1 MSYVKSV
8 SGSDYRFLVRGVM
21 LYHTC
26 PWLNLLNGPLMFK
39 RRYVTLL
46 PLFVL
51 LAACSSKPKPT
62 ETETTTGTPSG
73 GFLLEPQHN
82 VMQMGGDFAN
92 NPNAQQFID
101 RMVNKHGFD
110 RQQLQEILSQAK
122 RLDSVLR
129 LMDNQAPTTS
139 VKPPS
144 GPNGAWLRYR
154 KKFITPDN
162 VQNGVVFW
170 NQYEDALNRAWQVY
184 GVPPEIIVG
193 IIGVE
198 TRWGRVMGKTRIL
211 DALATLSFNY
221 PRRAEYFSGELETF
235 LLMARDEQDDP
246 LNLKGSFAGA
256 MGYGQFMPSSYK
268 QYAVD
273 FSGDGHI
280 NLWDPVDAIGSVAN
294 YFKAHGWVKGDQ
306 VAVMANGQAPGLP
319 NGFKTRYSISQLA
332 AAGLTPQQPLGNHQQ
347 ASLLLLVMLIAL
359 VQTLRGK
366 IDQHRWVLKMA
377 LWSLP
382 LPWIAIEAGWFM
394 TEFGRQPWAIQDIL
408 PTYSA
413 HSALTTGQLAFSL
426 IMIVG
431 LYTLFLIA
439 EVYLMQKYA
448 RLGPSAMQSE
458 QPTQQQG

>member
-319 NGFKTRYSISQLA
+319 NGFKTKYSISQLA

-347 ASLLLLVMLIAL
+347 ASLLRLDVGTGYQYWYGLPNFYTITRYNHSTHYAMAVWQVGQAVAL
-359 VQTLRGK
+359 ARVQ
-366 IDQHRWVLKMA
+366 
-377 LWSLP
+377 
-382 LPWIAIEAGWFM
+382 
-394 TEFGRQPWAIQDIL
+394 
-408 PTYSA
+408 
-413 HSALTTGQLAFSL
+413 
-426 IMIVG
+426 
-431 LYTLFLIA
+431 
-439 EVYLMQKYA
+439 
-448 RLGPSAMQSE
+448 
-458 QPTQQQG
+458 

>member
-101 RMVNKHGFD
+101 KMVNKHGFY

-162 VQNGVVFW
+162 VQNGVIFW

-347 ASLLLLVMLIAL
+347 ASLLRLDVGTGYQYWYGLPNFYTITRYNHSTHYAMAVWQLGQAVAL
-359 VQTLRGK
+359 ARVQ
-366 IDQHRWVLKMA
+366 
-377 LWSLP
+377 
-382 LPWIAIEAGWFM
+382 
-394 TEFGRQPWAIQDIL
+394 
-408 PTYSA
+408 
-413 HSALTTGQLAFSL
+413 
-426 IMIVG
+426 
-431 LYTLFLIA
+431 
-439 EVYLMQKYA
+439 
-448 RLGPSAMQSE
+448 
-458 QPTQQQG
+458 

>member
-1 MSYVKSV
+1 
-8 SGSDYRFLVRGVM
+8 
-21 LYHTC
+21 
-26 PWLNLLNGPLMFK
+26 MFK

-101 RMVNKHGFD
+101 KMVNKHGFD

-170 NQYEDALNRAWQVY
+170 NQYEDALNLAWQVY

-347 ASLLLLVMLIAL
+347 ASLLRLDVGTGYQYWYGLPNFYTITRYNHSTHYAMAVWQLGQAVAL
-359 VQTLRGK
+359 ARVQ
-366 IDQHRWVLKMA
+366 
-377 LWSLP
+377 
-382 LPWIAIEAGWFM
+382 
-394 TEFGRQPWAIQDIL
+394 
-408 PTYSA
+408 
-413 HSALTTGQLAFSL
+413 
-426 IMIVG
+426 
-431 LYTLFLIA
+431 
-439 EVYLMQKYA
+439 
-448 RLGPSAMQSE
+448 
-458 QPTQQQG
+458 

>member
-101 RMVNKHGFD
+101 KMVNKHGFD
-110 RQQLQEILSQAK
+110 RLQLQEILSQAK

-332 AAGLTPQQPLGNHQQ
+332 TAGLTPQQPLGNHQQ
-347 ASLLLLVMLIAL
+347 ASLLRLDVGTGYQYWYGLPNFYTITRYNHSTHYAMAVWQLGQAVAL
-359 VQTLRGK
+359 ARVQ
-366 IDQHRWVLKMA
+366 
-377 LWSLP
+377 
-382 LPWIAIEAGWFM
+382 
-394 TEFGRQPWAIQDIL
+394 
-408 PTYSA
+408 
-413 HSALTTGQLAFSL
+413 
-426 IMIVG
+426 
-431 LYTLFLIA
+431 
-439 EVYLMQKYA
+439 
-448 RLGPSAMQSE
+448 
-458 QPTQQQG
+458 

>member
-62 ETETTTGTPSG
+62 ETDTTTGTPSG

-101 RMVNKHGFD
+101 KMVNKHGFD

-235 LLMARDEQDDP
+235 LLMARDEQDDQ

-319 NGFKTRYSISQLA
+319 NGFKTKYSISQLA

-347 ASLLLLVMLIAL
+347 ASLLRLDVGTGYQYWYGLPNFYTITRYNHSTHYAMAVWQLGQAVAL
-359 VQTLRGK
+359 ARVQ
-366 IDQHRWVLKMA
+366 
-377 LWSLP
+377 
-382 LPWIAIEAGWFM
+382 
-394 TEFGRQPWAIQDIL
+394 
-408 PTYSA
+408 
-413 HSALTTGQLAFSL
+413 
-426 IMIVG
+426 
-431 LYTLFLIA
+431 
-439 EVYLMQKYA
+439 
-448 RLGPSAMQSE
+448 
-458 QPTQQQG
+458 

>member
-62 ETETTTGTPSG
+62 ETDTTTGTPSG

-101 RMVNKHGFD
+101 KMVNKHGFD

-198 TRWGRVMGKTRIL
+198 TRWGRVMGKTLIL

-319 NGFKTRYSISQLA
+319 NGFKTKYSISQLA

-347 ASLLLLVMLIAL
+347 ASLLRLDVGTGYQYWYGLPNFYTITHYNHSTHYAMAVWQLGQAVAL
-359 VQTLRGK
+359 ARVQ
-366 IDQHRWVLKMA
+366 
-377 LWSLP
+377 
-382 LPWIAIEAGWFM
+382 
-394 TEFGRQPWAIQDIL
+394 
-408 PTYSA
+408 
-413 HSALTTGQLAFSL
+413 
-426 IMIVG
+426 
-431 LYTLFLIA
+431 
-439 EVYLMQKYA
+439 
-448 RLGPSAMQSE
+448 
-458 QPTQQQG
+458 

>member
-92 NPNAQQFID
+92 NPNARQFID
-101 RMVNKHGFD
+101 KMVNKHGFD

-306 VAVMANGQAPGLP
+306 VAIMANGQAPGLP
-319 NGFKTRYSISQLA
+319 NGFKTKYSISQLA

-347 ASLLLLVMLIAL
+347 ASLLRLDVGTGYQYWYGLPNFYTITRYNHSTHYAMAVWQLGQAVAL
-359 VQTLRGK
+359 ARVQ
-366 IDQHRWVLKMA
+366 
-377 LWSLP
+377 
-382 LPWIAIEAGWFM
+382 
-394 TEFGRQPWAIQDIL
+394 
-408 PTYSA
+408 
-413 HSALTTGQLAFSL
+413 
-426 IMIVG
+426 
-431 LYTLFLIA
+431 
-439 EVYLMQKYA
+439 
-448 RLGPSAMQSE
+448 
-458 QPTQQQG
+458 

>member
-62 ETETTTGTPSG
+62 ETETTTGTPSD

-101 RMVNKHGFD
+101 KMVNKHGFD

-319 NGFKTRYSISQLA
+319 NGFKTKYSISQLT

-347 ASLLLLVMLIAL
+347 ASLLRLDVGTGYQYWYGLPNFYTITRYNHSTHYAMAVWQLGQAVAL
-359 VQTLRGK
+359 ARVQ
-366 IDQHRWVLKMA
+366 
-377 LWSLP
+377 
-382 LPWIAIEAGWFM
+382 
-394 TEFGRQPWAIQDIL
+394 
-408 PTYSA
+408 
-413 HSALTTGQLAFSL
+413 
-426 IMIVG
+426 
-431 LYTLFLIA
+431 
-439 EVYLMQKYA
+439 
-448 RLGPSAMQSE
+448 
-458 QPTQQQG
+458 

>member
-101 RMVNKHGFD
+101 KMVNKHGFD

-319 NGFKTRYSISQLA
+319 NGFKTKYSISQLA

-347 ASLLLLVMLIAL
+347 ASLLRLDVGTGYQYWYGLPNFYTITRYNHSTHYAMAVWQLGLA
-359 VQTLRGK
+359 VAQARG
-366 IDQHRWVLKMA
+366 
-377 LWSLP
+377 
-382 LPWIAIEAGWFM
+382 G
-394 TEFGRQPWAIQDIL
+394 
-408 PTYSA
+408 Y
-413 HSALTTGQLAFSL
+413 
-426 IMIVG
+426 
-431 LYTLFLIA
+431 
-439 EVYLMQKYA
+439 
-448 RLGPSAMQSE
+448 
-458 QPTQQQG
+458 

>member
-101 RMVNKHGFD
+101 KMVNKHGFD

-280 NLWDPVDAIGSVAN
+280 NLWDPDDAIGSVAN

-347 ASLLLLVMLIAL
+347 ASLLRLDVGTGYQYWYGLPNFYTITRYNHSTHYAMAVWQLGQAVAL
-359 VQTLRGK
+359 ARVQ
-366 IDQHRWVLKMA
+366 
-377 LWSLP
+377 
-382 LPWIAIEAGWFM
+382 
-394 TEFGRQPWAIQDIL
+394 
-408 PTYSA
+408 
-413 HSALTTGQLAFSL
+413 
-426 IMIVG
+426 
-431 LYTLFLIA
+431 
-439 EVYLMQKYA
+439 
-448 RLGPSAMQSE
+448 
-458 QPTQQQG
+458 

>member
-1 MSYVKSV
+1 M
-8 SGSDYRFLVRGVM
+8 RGVM

-101 RMVNKHGFD
+101 KMVNKHGFD

-306 VAVMANGQAPGLP
+306 VAIMANGQAPGLP
-319 NGFKTRYSISQLA
+319 NGFKTKYSISQLA

-347 ASLLLLVMLIAL
+347 ASLLRLDVGTGYQYWYGLPNFYTITRYNHSTHYAMAVWQLGQAVAL
-359 VQTLRGK
+359 ARVQ
-366 IDQHRWVLKMA
+366 
-377 LWSLP
+377 
-382 LPWIAIEAGWFM
+382 
-394 TEFGRQPWAIQDIL
+394 
-408 PTYSA
+408 
-413 HSALTTGQLAFSL
+413 
-426 IMIVG
+426 
-431 LYTLFLIA
+431 
-439 EVYLMQKYA
+439 
-448 RLGPSAMQSE
+448 
-458 QPTQQQG
+458 

>member
-101 RMVNKHGFD
+101 KMVNKHGFD

-332 AAGLTPQQPLGNHQQ
+332 AAGLTPQQPLGNQQ
-347 ASLLLLVMLIAL
+347 ASLLRLDVGTGYQYWYGLPNFYTITRYNHSTHYAMAVWQLGQAVAL
-359 VQTLRGK
+359 ARVQ
-366 IDQHRWVLKMA
+366 
-377 LWSLP
+377 
-382 LPWIAIEAGWFM
+382 
-394 TEFGRQPWAIQDIL
+394 
-408 PTYSA
+408 
-413 HSALTTGQLAFSL
+413 
-426 IMIVG
+426 
-431 LYTLFLIA
+431 
-439 EVYLMQKYA
+439 
-448 RLGPSAMQSE
+448 
-458 QPTQQQG
+458 

>member
-8 SGSDYRFLVRGVM
+8 SGSDYRFLVRGGM

-46 PLFVL
+46 PLFML

-101 RMVNKHGFD
+101 KMVNKHGFD

-122 RLDSVLR
+122 CLDSVLR

-347 ASLLLLVMLIAL
+347 ASLLRLDVGTGYQYWYGLPNFYTITRYNHSTHYAMAVWQLGQAVAL
-359 VQTLRGK
+359 ARVQ
-366 IDQHRWVLKMA
+366 
-377 LWSLP
+377 
-382 LPWIAIEAGWFM
+382 
-394 TEFGRQPWAIQDIL
+394 
-408 PTYSA
+408 
-413 HSALTTGQLAFSL
+413 
-426 IMIVG
+426 
-431 LYTLFLIA
+431 
-439 EVYLMQKYA
+439 
-448 RLGPSAMQSE
+448 
-458 QPTQQQG
+458 

>member
-101 RMVNKHGFD
+101 KMVNKHGFD

-280 NLWDPVDAIGSVAN
+280 NLWDPVDAIGSVAS

-332 AAGLTPQQPLGNHQQ
+332 TAGLTPQQPLGNHQQ
-347 ASLLLLVMLIAL
+347 ASLLRLDVGTGYQYWYGLPNFYTITRYNHSTHYAMAVWQLGQAVAL
-359 VQTLRGK
+359 ARVQ
-366 IDQHRWVLKMA
+366 
-377 LWSLP
+377 
-382 LPWIAIEAGWFM
+382 
-394 TEFGRQPWAIQDIL
+394 
-408 PTYSA
+408 
-413 HSALTTGQLAFSL
+413 
-426 IMIVG
+426 
-431 LYTLFLIA
+431 
-439 EVYLMQKYA
+439 
-448 RLGPSAMQSE
+448 
-458 QPTQQQG
+458 

>member
-51 LAACSSKPKPT
+51 LAACTSKPKPT

-101 RMVNKHGFD
+101 KMVNKHGFD

-319 NGFKTRYSISQLA
+319 NGFKTKYSISQLA

-347 ASLLLLVMLIAL
+347 ASLLRLDVGTGYQYWYGLPNFYTITRYNHSTHYAMAVWQLGQAVAL
-359 VQTLRGK
+359 ARVQ
-366 IDQHRWVLKMA
+366 
-377 LWSLP
+377 
-382 LPWIAIEAGWFM
+382 
-394 TEFGRQPWAIQDIL
+394 
-408 PTYSA
+408 
-413 HSALTTGQLAFSL
+413 
-426 IMIVG
+426 
-431 LYTLFLIA
+431 
-439 EVYLMQKYA
+439 
-448 RLGPSAMQSE
+448 
-458 QPTQQQG
+458 

>member
-101 RMVNKHGFD
+101 KMVNKHGFD

-122 RLDSVLR
+122 CLDSVLR

-347 ASLLLLVMLIAL
+347 ASLLRLDVGTGYQYWYGLPNFYTITRYNHSTHYAMAVWQLGQAVAL
-359 VQTLRGK
+359 ARVQ
-366 IDQHRWVLKMA
+366 
-377 LWSLP
+377 
-382 LPWIAIEAGWFM
+382 
-394 TEFGRQPWAIQDIL
+394 
-408 PTYSA
+408 
-413 HSALTTGQLAFSL
+413 
-426 IMIVG
+426 
-431 LYTLFLIA
+431 
-439 EVYLMQKYA
+439 
-448 RLGPSAMQSE
+448 
-458 QPTQQQG
+458 

>member
-62 ETETTTGTPSG
+62 ETDTTTGTPSG

-101 RMVNKHGFD
+101 KMVIKHGFD

-347 ASLLLLVMLIAL
+347 ASLLRLDVGTGYQYWYGLPNFYTITRYNHSTHYAMAVWQLGQAVAL
-359 VQTLRGK
+359 ARVQ
-366 IDQHRWVLKMA
+366 
-377 LWSLP
+377 
-382 LPWIAIEAGWFM
+382 
-394 TEFGRQPWAIQDIL
+394 
-408 PTYSA
+408 
-413 HSALTTGQLAFSL
+413 
-426 IMIVG
+426 
-431 LYTLFLIA
+431 
-439 EVYLMQKYA
+439 
-448 RLGPSAMQSE
+448 
-458 QPTQQQG
+458 

>member
-62 ETETTTGTPSG
+62 ETDTTTGTPSG

-101 RMVNKHGFD
+101 KMVNKHGFD

-198 TRWGRVMGKTRIL
+198 TRWGRVIGKTRIL

-319 NGFKTRYSISQLA
+319 NGFKTKYSISQLA

-347 ASLLLLVMLIAL
+347 ASLLRLDVGTGYQYWYGLPNFYTITRYNHSTHYAMAVWQLGQAVAL
-359 VQTLRGK
+359 ARVQ
-366 IDQHRWVLKMA
+366 
-377 LWSLP
+377 
-382 LPWIAIEAGWFM
+382 
-394 TEFGRQPWAIQDIL
+394 
-408 PTYSA
+408 
-413 HSALTTGQLAFSL
+413 
-426 IMIVG
+426 
-431 LYTLFLIA
+431 
-439 EVYLMQKYA
+439 
-448 RLGPSAMQSE
+448 
-458 QPTQQQG
+458 

>member
-62 ETETTTGTPSG
+62 ETDTTTGTPSG

-101 RMVNKHGFD
+101 KMVNKHGFD

-184 GVPPEIIVG
+184 GVPSEIIVG

-319 NGFKTRYSISQLA
+319 NGFKTKYSISQLA

-347 ASLLLLVMLIAL
+347 ASLLRLDVGTGYQYWYGLPNFYTITRYNHSTHYAMAVWQLGQAVAL
-359 VQTLRGK
+359 ARVQ
-366 IDQHRWVLKMA
+366 
-377 LWSLP
+377 
-382 LPWIAIEAGWFM
+382 
-394 TEFGRQPWAIQDIL
+394 
-408 PTYSA
+408 
-413 HSALTTGQLAFSL
+413 
-426 IMIVG
+426 
-431 LYTLFLIA
+431 
-439 EVYLMQKYA
+439 
-448 RLGPSAMQSE
+448 
-458 QPTQQQG
+458 

>member
-235 LLMARDEQDDP
+235 LLMARDEQDEP

-332 AAGLTPQQPLGNHQQ
+332 TAGLTPQQPLGNHQQ
-347 ASLLLLVMLIAL
+347 ASLLRLDVGTGYQYWYGLPNFYTITRYNHSTHYAMAVWQLGQAVAL
-359 VQTLRGK
+359 ARVQ
-366 IDQHRWVLKMA
+366 
-377 LWSLP
+377 
-382 LPWIAIEAGWFM
+382 
-394 TEFGRQPWAIQDIL
+394 
-408 PTYSA
+408 
-413 HSALTTGQLAFSL
+413 
-426 IMIVG
+426 
-431 LYTLFLIA
+431 
-439 EVYLMQKYA
+439 
-448 RLGPSAMQSE
+448 
-458 QPTQQQG
+458 

>member
-62 ETETTTGTPSG
+62 ETDTTTGTPSG

-82 VMQMGGDFAN
+82 VMQMGGDVAN

-101 RMVNKHGFD
+101 KMVNKHGFD

-319 NGFKTRYSISQLA
+319 NGFKTKYSISQLA

-347 ASLLLLVMLIAL
+347 ASLLRLDVGTGYQYWYGLPNFYTITRYNHSTHYAMAVWQLGQAVAL
-359 VQTLRGK
+359 ARVQ
-366 IDQHRWVLKMA
+366 
-377 LWSLP
+377 
-382 LPWIAIEAGWFM
+382 
-394 TEFGRQPWAIQDIL
+394 
-408 PTYSA
+408 
-413 HSALTTGQLAFSL
+413 
-426 IMIVG
+426 
-431 LYTLFLIA
+431 
-439 EVYLMQKYA
+439 
-448 RLGPSAMQSE
+448 
-458 QPTQQQG
+458 

>member
-8 SGSDYRFLVRGVM
+8 SGSDYRFLVRGGM

-101 RMVNKHGFD
+101 KMVNKHGFD

-221 PRRAEYFSGELETF
+221 SRRAEYFSGELETF

-347 ASLLLLVMLIAL
+347 ASLLRLDVGTGYQYWYGLPNFYTITRYNHSTHYAMAVWQLGQAVAL
-359 VQTLRGK
+359 ARVQ
-366 IDQHRWVLKMA
+366 
-377 LWSLP
+377 
-382 LPWIAIEAGWFM
+382 
-394 TEFGRQPWAIQDIL
+394 
-408 PTYSA
+408 
-413 HSALTTGQLAFSL
+413 
-426 IMIVG
+426 
-431 LYTLFLIA
+431 
-439 EVYLMQKYA
+439 
-448 RLGPSAMQSE
+448 
-458 QPTQQQG
+458 

>member
-101 RMVNKHGFD
+101 KMVNKHGFD

-319 NGFKTRYSISQLA
+319 NGFKTKYSISQLA
-332 AAGLTPQQPLGNHQQ
+332 AADLTPQQPLGNHQQ
-347 ASLLLLVMLIAL
+347 ASLLRLDVGTGYQYWYGLPNFYTITRYNHSTHYAMAVWQLGQAVAL
-359 VQTLRGK
+359 ARVQ
-366 IDQHRWVLKMA
+366 
-377 LWSLP
+377 
-382 LPWIAIEAGWFM
+382 
-394 TEFGRQPWAIQDIL
+394 
-408 PTYSA
+408 
-413 HSALTTGQLAFSL
+413 
-426 IMIVG
+426 
-431 LYTLFLIA
+431 
-439 EVYLMQKYA
+439 
-448 RLGPSAMQSE
+448 
-458 QPTQQQG
+458 

>member
-306 VAVMANGQAPGLP
+306 VAVMANGLAPGLP

-332 AAGLTPQQPLGNHQQ
+332 TAGLTPQQPLGNHQQ
-347 ASLLLLVMLIAL
+347 ASLLRLDVGTGYQYWYGLPNFYTITRYNHSTHYAMAVWQLGQAVAL
-359 VQTLRGK
+359 ARVQ
-366 IDQHRWVLKMA
+366 
-377 LWSLP
+377 
-382 LPWIAIEAGWFM
+382 
-394 TEFGRQPWAIQDIL
+394 
-408 PTYSA
+408 
-413 HSALTTGQLAFSL
+413 
-426 IMIVG
+426 
-431 LYTLFLIA
+431 
-439 EVYLMQKYA
+439 
-448 RLGPSAMQSE
+448 
-458 QPTQQQG
+458 

>member
-62 ETETTTGTPSG
+62 ETDTTTGTPSG

-101 RMVNKHGFD
+101 KMVNKHGFD

-211 DALATLSFNY
+211 DALATPSFNY

-347 ASLLLLVMLIAL
+347 ASLLRLDVGTGYQYWYGLPNFYTITRYNHSTHYAMAVWQLGQAVAL
-359 VQTLRGK
+359 ARVQ
-366 IDQHRWVLKMA
+366 
-377 LWSLP
+377 
-382 LPWIAIEAGWFM
+382 
-394 TEFGRQPWAIQDIL
+394 
-408 PTYSA
+408 
-413 HSALTTGQLAFSL
+413 
-426 IMIVG
+426 
-431 LYTLFLIA
+431 
-439 EVYLMQKYA
+439 
-448 RLGPSAMQSE
+448 
-458 QPTQQQG
+458 

>member
-101 RMVNKHGFD
+101 KMVNKHGFD

-319 NGFKTRYSISQLA
+319 NGFKTKYSISQLA

-347 ASLLLLVMLIAL
+347 ASLLRLDVGTGYQYWYGLPNFYTITRYNHSTHYAMAVWQLGQAVAL
-359 VQTLRGK
+359 ERVQ
-366 IDQHRWVLKMA
+366 
-377 LWSLP
+377 
-382 LPWIAIEAGWFM
+382 
-394 TEFGRQPWAIQDIL
+394 
-408 PTYSA
+408 
-413 HSALTTGQLAFSL
+413 
-426 IMIVG
+426 
-431 LYTLFLIA
+431 
-439 EVYLMQKYA
+439 
-448 RLGPSAMQSE
+448 
-458 QPTQQQG
+458 